1 MNHES
6 RSGAVNE
13 AVLEVNNLVKTYGS
27 LEAVRGVSFTVKS
40 GEIVGL
46 VGPNGAGKTTT
57 ISMILNV
64 LEPTSGSVRIL
75 NKDLKADRAEVMEL
89 VNFAAVY
96 AELPGN
102 MTVRQNLHI
111 FGLLYRVENLG
122 ERIKELMKEF
132 DLERFADTK
141 VGLLSSGERVRAH
154 LAKAMINFPRLL
166 LLDEP
171 TASLDPAAAWV
182 IRDKIRSYADRDCG
196 GVLWTSHN
204 MHEVEA
210 MCDRVLFLSR
220 GKILLEGSPKTL
232 LQENGKKNLEELFIS
247 IAREPLLSE

>member
-1 MNHES
+1 MNKES
-6 RSGAVNE
+6 GVVNDV
-13 AVLEVNNLVKTYGS
+13 VLEVNYLTKAYGS
-27 LEAVRGVSFTVKS
+27 LEAVRGISFVVRS

-64 LEPTSGSVRIL
+64 LEPTAGSIRIL
-75 NKDLKADRAEVMEL
+75 NRDSKIDRVEVMEA

-111 FGLLYRVENLG
+111 FGLLYRVKNIQ
-122 ERIKELMKEF
+122 ERIRELIKEF

-141 VGLLSSGERVRAH
+141 IGLLSSGERTRVH

-182 IRDKIRSYADRDCG
+182 IRNKIRGYADRDSG

-210 MCDRVLFLSR
+210 MCDRVLFLSH

-232 LQENGKKNLEELFIS
+232 LQENGKKDLEELFIS